1 MKKMK
6 ILFAGAIIC
15 SANFV
20 WGQNDKDA
28 KMPQMSKEQAA
39 MMKAWEAYATP
50 GYEQKQLAMDNGQW
64 DEASTVWMEPG
75 APPSQYK
82 MVAVNSMILGGRYQQ
97 SVHRG
102 SFEGQP
108 FEGISTVGFDNVKK
122 TYIST
127 WIDNMGTGIMIME
140 GTYDAKTKS
149 INFKGK
155 QVDPVSG
162 KELEM
167 REIFTLVDDNTR
179 KMEMFQKPLVGKE
192 FKTMEIIM
200 TRKK

>member
-1 MKKMK
+1 MKKIK
-6 ILFAGAIIC
+6 ILLAGAALCTTTIV
-15 SANFV
+15 S
-20 WGQNDKDA
+20 GQNDKDE
-28 KMPQMSKEQAA
+28 KMPPMSKEQMAT
-39 MMKAWEAYATP
+39 MKAWEAYATP
-50 GYEQKQLAMDNGQW
+50 GNEQKELAMDNGQW
-64 DEASTVWMEPG
+64 DEATTSWMAPG
-75 APPSQYK
+75 APPMQNK
-82 MVAVNSMILGGRYQQ
+82 MVAVNTMILGGRYQQ

-102 SFEGQP
+102 EFDGQP

-122 TYIST
+122 KYIST

-140 GTYDAKTKS
+140 GSYDPKTKS
-149 INFKGK
+149 INLKGK

-167 REIFTLVDDNTR
+167 REIFTMVDDNTR